1 MVEYLTS
8 IEERLKVKMHVDTS
22 RRLNRTS
29 TNAGTYTLAAIAV
42 LLTVFMVLEPEVAFE
57 ASVTGLKV
65 WWDIV
70 FPALLPFFIGS
81 EVLMGLG
88 VVHCMGVLMEPLM
101 RPAFNVPGAG
111 SFVMAMGL
119 ASGYPIGAVLTAKLR
134 KKSMC
139 NKYEGERL
147 MSFCNTADPLF
158 MSGAVAVGMFKNVA
172 VAPVIMVAH
181 YLSALLVGVCLRF
194 YKVTADIT
202 EAPGKRS
209 EFVLVKALRALVEA
223 RQEDG
228 RPFGQL
234 IGDAIRQSVNSLLAI
249 GGFIILFS
257 VIIRMAEEA
266 GALSYAS
273 RFSSGALSLVGI
285 DPDLHTSLVGGLFE
299 ITLGTQSAGQ
309 ANAPLLDRVVI
320 AGAVIAWSGLSV
332 HAQVSAMIQGTDMDM
347 KPYVVSRVLHAVFA
361 GIITYV
367 LWPLFGIQTIP
378 AQAVQVEPS
387 PVQPMRWTYY
397 LLPWVIRLK
406 VSAATF
412 ICAFMSLIVLAALT
426 SLPFLTNGDPRSS

>member
-1 MVEYLTS
+1 
-8 IEERLKVKMHVDTS
+8 MHVNTS
-22 RRLNRTS
+22 RRRNRTS
-29 TNAGTYTLAAIAV
+29 ANTGTTGTYALAAIAV
-42 LLTVFMVLEPEVAFE
+42 LLTLFMILEPEAAFE

-70 FPALLPFFIGS
+70 FPALLPFFSGS

-101 RPAFNVPGAG
+101 RPVFNVPGAG

-158 MSGAVAVGMFKNVA
+158 MNGAVAVGMFRNVA
-172 VAPVIMVAH
+172 VGPVIMVAH

-194 YKVTADIT
+194 YKVGADIT
-202 EAPGKRS
+202 KVPGKRS
-209 EFVLVKALRALVEA
+209 GFVLVKALRALVEA
-223 RQEDG
+223 RRDDG

-273 RFSSGALSLVGI
+273 RFSTAALRLVGI

-299 ITLGTQSAGQ
+299 ITLGTQSADQ
-309 ANAPLLDRVVI
+309 ADAPLLDRVII
-320 AGAVIAWSGLSV
+320 ASAVIAWSGLSV

-347 KPYVVSRVLHAVFA
+347 KPYVVSRMLHAVLA
-361 GIITYV
+361 GIITYI
-367 LWPLFGIQTIP
+367 LWPLFGIQATP
-378 AQAVQVEPS
+378 AQAVQVRPLPS
-387 PVQPMRWTYY
+387 EPMRWTYY
-397 LLPWVIRLK
+397 LLPWATRLK
-406 VSAATF
+406 LSAATF
-412 ICAFMSLIVLAALT
+412 VCAFVSLIVLAALT
-426 SLPFLTNGDPRSS
+426 SLPSLTNGDSRRR

>member
-1 MVEYLTS
+1 MR
-8 IEERLKVKMHVDTS
+8 IDAD
-22 RRLNRTS
+22 RTPEPKAS
-29 TNAGTYTLAAIAV
+29 TNMGTYTLAAIAV
-42 LLTVFMVLEPEVAFE
+42 LLTVSMVVRPEAAFE

-65 WWDIV
+65 WWEIV

-81 EVLMGLG
+81 EILMGLG

-101 RPAFNVPGAG
+101 RPVFNVPGAG

-119 ASGYPIGAVLTAKLR
+119 ASGYPIGAVLTVKLR

-158 MSGAVAVGMFKNVA
+158 MSGAVAVGMFRNVS

-181 YLSALLVGVCLRF
+181 YLSALAVGICLRF

-202 EAPGKRS
+202 RVPGRRN
-209 EFVLVKALRALVEA
+209 EFVLIKALRALVEA
-223 RQEDG
+223 KEEDG

-234 IGDAIRQSVNSLLAI
+234 LGDAIRQSVNSLLAI

-257 VIIRMAEEA
+257 VIIRMVKEV

-273 RFSSGALSLVGI
+273 GLGTAALQFMGL
-285 DPDLHTSLVGGLFE
+285 DPDLHDSLVGGLFE
-299 ITLGTQSAGQ
+299 ITLGTQWAGQ
-309 ANAPLLDRVVI
+309 ANAPLLDRVVV

-332 HAQVSAMIQGTDMDM
+332 HAQVSAMIQGTDMGM
-347 KPYVVSRVLHAVFA
+347 KPYVISRMLHAVLA
-361 GIITYV
+361 GVFTWA
-367 LWPLFGIQTIP
+367 LWPIFGIGAVP
-378 AQAVQVEPS
+378 AQAIGTAPSAVQF
-387 PVQPMRWTYY
+387 THY

-412 ICAFMSLIVLAALT
+412 VSSFMGLVVFAALANLL
-426 SLPFLTNGDPRSS
+426 SLARGNSSRRYT